1 MNTELLQLFLWR
13 SACVSAMGV
22 GLTALG
28 LHVLKLFHLNHLRTF
43 MEFVAGA
50 LGVYLLV
57 MFVFYRDGGGALCSA
72 WGQSAW
78 MALALV
84 NIGLGLSALG
94 INILRALRIDDLRKL
109 LAIVSGAAGV
119 YGLVISLS

>member
-1 MNTELLQLFLWR
+1 MNTELLQLILWC
-13 SACVSAMGV
+13 SACVSAIGV

-28 LHVLKLFHLNHLRTF
+28 LHTLKILHLNHLRTF
-43 MEFVAGA
+43 LEFVAGA

-72 WGQSAW
+72 WGQSTW
-78 MALALV
+78 VALAAL

-94 INILRALRIDDLRKL
+94 INILRALRIDDLRNL
-109 LAIVSGAAGV
+109 LALISGAAGI
-119 YGLVISLS
+119 YGLVVALN